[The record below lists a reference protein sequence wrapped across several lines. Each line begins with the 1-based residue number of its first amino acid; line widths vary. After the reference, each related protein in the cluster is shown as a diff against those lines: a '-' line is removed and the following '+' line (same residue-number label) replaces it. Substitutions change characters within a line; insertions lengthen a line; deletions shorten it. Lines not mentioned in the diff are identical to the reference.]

1 MKANLKTR
9 AFSQPNNTYR
19 NRLKDIR
26 VFFNNF
32 GVKYLIRVSQRV
44 AERAGLEER
53 VTQHKFWRTFGTIV
67 AKQFGIEQARIWL
80 GHSDITTTQRYLPHL
95 KARAQAAVIEKAKN
109 FVIP

>member
-1 MKANLKTR
+1 
-9 AFSQPNNTYR
+9 
-19 NRLKDIR
+19 